1 MALISKVR
9 RGYGKIY
16 HCALTGMFVLC
27 LTASVLL
34 TGSVKPSS
42 AKSDTSSVRP
52 RKVSF
57 DVVRD
62 QGKSD
67 LGGQPLK
74 VVQSTPSL
82 KKGGSPRKFILGKE
96 AGFFP
101 SL

>member
-1 MALISKVR
+1 M
-9 RGYGKIY
+9 
-16 HCALTGMFVLC
+16 
-27 LTASVLL
+27 

-101 SL
+101 SLWIIFEVDKDGQIFHSSLDCGLL

>member
-1 MALISKVR
+1 
-9 RGYGKIY
+9 
-16 HCALTGMFVLC
+16 MFVLC

-34 TGSVKPSS
+34 TGRVKPS
-42 AKSDTSSVRP
+42 SDTSSVRP

-57 DVVRD
+57 DMVRD

-101 SL
+101 SHF